1 MGVTQ
6 KICKIQNKRR
16 QCRDVNG
23 QKMNTLF
30 GSMLDA
36 GIETKILSAIDD
48 FFILYRRIHSW
59 KKCFEI
65 FIERLYQKWA
75 TGVAKIWILK
85 CEDFVK
91 QNLNF

>member
-1 MGVTQ
+1 
-6 KICKIQNKRR
+6 
-16 QCRDVNG
+16 
-23 QKMNTLF
+23 MNTLF

-36 GIETKILSAIDD
+36 GIETKILSAIDA
-48 FFILYRRIHSW
+48 FFILYRRIQSW

-85 CEDFVK
+85 CEDFVAGVSGASHRRAVVTQIHLEK
-91 QNLNF
+91 FREPSYSTT